1 VAFKATLERAD
12 SKVCRLKTLQQAQQ
26 EPLPEDVFLLP
37 ALPLAADTPCVVM
50 LREIVGVSND
60 AVCFR
65 ATDATTTD
73 SFLRVCRL
81 QPTYKYAVSQAFGI
95 LYSRIGL
102 PDEYERRCR
111 DVVSGIASFEWE

>member
-1 VAFKATLERAD
+1 
-12 SKVCRLKTLQQAQQ
+12 
-26 EPLPEDVFLLP
+26 
-37 ALPLAADTPCVVM
+37 M

-102 PDEYERRCR
+102 PDE
-111 DVVSGIASFEWE
+111 